1 MVDRWSDRLAKVD
14 QAVDRV
20 MSETVRF
27 FPMVVGSYAAAPD
40 ETRAEFELP
49 AVLYTGA
56 GETDLGGNANNT
68 LLSRVVTSRATLEV
82 RKDVWPVGA
91 VIRKN
96 DEVEAIA
103 KGRRYRIE
111 SSDQQHPSQFIFHLT
126 IVGETL

>member
-27 FPMVVGSYAAAPD
+27 VPMVVGPYAAAPD
-40 ETRAEFELP
+40 ESREEFELL

-56 GETDLGGNANNT
+56 GETDLGGNANNMM
-68 LLSRVVTSRATLEV
+68 LSRVVTSRATLEV
-82 RKDVWPVGA
+82 RKDIWPVGA
-91 VIRKN
+91 EIRKN
-96 DEVEAIA
+96 DEVDAVA
-103 KGRRYRIE
+103 KGRRYKIE
-111 SSDQQHPSQFIFHLT
+111 SVDRQHPSQLVFHLT